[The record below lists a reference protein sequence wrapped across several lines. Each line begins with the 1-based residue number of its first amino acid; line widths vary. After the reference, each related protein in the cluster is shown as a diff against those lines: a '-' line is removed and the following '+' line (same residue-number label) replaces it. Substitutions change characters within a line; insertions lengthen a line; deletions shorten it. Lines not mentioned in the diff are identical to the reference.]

1 MGDTAAN
8 CAGHINLESGGAV
21 WGPGRL
27 IDEHGMLVCWEE
39 RRQPTCRLQV
49 DERPSGP
56 KQWRG
61 AFSQGSHES
70 TVHGLLA
77 SVSLLYI
84 LLPVLE
90 LTEEEITL
98 ENTLIISCSLFP
110 KCK

>member
-1 MGDTAAN
+1 M
-8 CAGHINLESGGAV
+8 SGVAV

-27 IDEHGMLVCWEE
+27 IDERGMLVCREE

-49 DERPSGP
+49 DERLSGP
-56 KQWRG
+56 KRWRG
-61 AFSQGSHES
+61 AFSQGSHEC

-90 LTEEEITL
+90 LTEEKITL
-98 ENTLIISCSLFP
+98 ENTHHILFSLS
-110 KCK
+110 KM